1 MAILVTGATGFLGR
15 RIAQELAAGGETI
28 RLLVRPSSD
37 RRGLER
43 FETRVG
49 DLTQPESLRAALE
62 GCRAVAHSAAMV
74 KAYSRDRA
82 LFDRI
87 NVEGTR
93 CLMELALEAG
103 VERFLYTSSFFAL
116 GPTGPEPADES
127 LRHREGTYFTDY
139 ERTKHLAHKVALELI
154 DRGLPLVMLLPGFVY
169 GPGNMTEGNLVVRL
183 IRDLARGRLP
193 GIPGAGDKLWGYVY
207 TDSVAR
213 GHRLALEQ
221 GRPGESYILVDQ
233 NATLN
238 QMVAWLNEA
247 TGARLPRR
255 HLPLGMFR
263 AIAACEELRVRLFGG
278 TPELVRGG
286 VESFTVHWAYSSA
299 KAQREL
305 GFEPVPLREGL
316 EKTYR
321 WLQQQRLV

>member
-1 MAILVTGATGFLGR
+1 VGGR
-15 RIAQELAAGGETI
+15 GPGQPVGGGQRHQETY
-28 RLLVRPSSD
+28 SHN
-37 RRGLER
+37 
-43 FETRVG
+43 G
-49 DLTQPESLRAALE
+49 D
-62 GCRAVAHSAAMV
+62 
-74 KAYSRDRA
+74 
-82 LFDRI
+82 
-87 NVEGTR
+87 
-93 CLMELALEAG
+93 
-103 VERFLYTSSFFAL
+103 
-116 GPTGPEPADES
+116 GPPADA
-127 LRHREGTYFTDY
+127 L
-139 ERTKHLAHKVALELI
+139 VAGEK
-154 DRGLPLVMLLPGFVY
+154 GLG
-169 GPGNMTEGNLVVRL
+169 
-183 IRDLARGRLP
+183 
-193 GIPGAGDKLWGYVY
+193 
-207 TDSVAR
+207 
-213 GHRLALEQ
+213 Q
-221 GRPGESYILVDQ
+221 GQPGESYILVDE